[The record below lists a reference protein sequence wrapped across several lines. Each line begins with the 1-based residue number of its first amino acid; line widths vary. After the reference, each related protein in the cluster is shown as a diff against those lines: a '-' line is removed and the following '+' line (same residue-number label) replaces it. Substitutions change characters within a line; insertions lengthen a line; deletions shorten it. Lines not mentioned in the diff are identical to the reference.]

1 MLLFLFYRIPLKTEN
16 VYLKNVNSKI
26 IIFKIQKKNDTN
38 VKYSE
43 LKGNLPNGIKTNPHW
58 NIIFDKGLF
67 SSQQK

>member
-1 MLLFLFYRIPLKTEN
+1 MLLFLFYHIPLKTEN

-26 IIFKIQKKNDTN
+26 MIFKIQKKDTN

-43 LKGNLPNGIKTNPHW
+43 LKGKLPNGIKTNPHW
-58 NIIFDKGLF
+58 NIIFHKGLF